1 MLPVYNLFKV
11 LFILVILSY
20 FQVFKAIQKS
30 SMDLLRVIERYQDRL
45 CGELQTK
52 VNSKCI
58 IGRDESGSVS
68 SFFEAFLFLMS
79 IHDN

>member
-1 MLPVYNLFKV
+1 M
-11 LFILVILSY
+11 ILSY

-58 IGRDESGSVS
+58 IGREWVSVIILRGI
-68 SFFEAFLFLMS
+68 SFFNE
-79 IHDN
+79 DT